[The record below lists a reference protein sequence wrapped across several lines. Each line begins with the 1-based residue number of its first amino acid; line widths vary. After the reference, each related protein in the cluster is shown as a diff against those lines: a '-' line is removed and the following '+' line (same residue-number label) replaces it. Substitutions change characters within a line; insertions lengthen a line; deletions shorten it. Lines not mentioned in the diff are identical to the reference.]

1 MKTPRIYYVGPFA
14 TTDLEPC
21 AGYYVSRL
29 TDDGE
34 PNGPFVTRERAE
46 AWLEEASHGL
56 MLDRRCA

>member
-1 MKTPRIYYVGPFA
+1 MQKPRIYYVGPFA

-34 PNGPFVTRERAE
+34 PNGPFVTSARAE
-46 AWLEEASHGL
+46 AWRDEALRGL
-56 MLDRRCA
+56 TLDRRCA